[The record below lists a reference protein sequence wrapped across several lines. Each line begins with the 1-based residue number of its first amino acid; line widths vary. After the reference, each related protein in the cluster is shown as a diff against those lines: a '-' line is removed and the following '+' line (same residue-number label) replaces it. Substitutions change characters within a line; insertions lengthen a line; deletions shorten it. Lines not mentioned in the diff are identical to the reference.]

1 VTTDAALMGRLH
13 RVVADRLSERL
24 RTVEGDGGLSSDDE
38 RALTRSLI
46 AEELERMAEAAYR
59 DGRDPLTPREEQDLS
74 EGIFDRLWG
83 LGRLQSVIDDRDLA
97 NIHVNGFDN
106 VWLVYRDGTKVRGD
120 PVADSDHELVEVIA
134 TAARRWGRSEK
145 RWDRMSWELHLQL
158 PGGERL
164 HAVLGLTGRPTITIR
179 RHDFSIY
186 RLKHM
191 VELGAVDESL
201 HAFLAA
207 AVRAKL
213 NLIVAGGTNTGKT
226 TMLRCLLNEIPPEE
240 RVVTVEDNLE
250 IGLDRF
256 QDLHPDQVCWERR
269 GANIEGRGEVT
280 LADCVRATLR
290 QNPDRV
296 VVGEIRGVEVVDML
310 RAMSQ
315 GNDVP
320 GGFRANPG
328 FGVDM
333 LRAMSQGNDGSMSLI
348 HADSS
353 KGAIVRLGM
362 YTAEAGLDE
371 ETSNKWIANAVDLI
385 VHLGWVDGVRR
396 VSSVREVLEA
406 EARQI
411 ATNEVY
417 RPAAD
422 GRAVPAPGRRS
433 ARTPWTGWLTPGST
447 LHCWPTR
454 RGGGE
459 SERLA
464 GRRGGRSPRSGRVAG
479 GGCDQAY
486 PGAPRS
492 PQTGARGRSGRAG
505 RRLALGCP
513 GHRRGGRG
521 GHGLAG
527 GRIRRLRRAAG
538 GAGSVGRGGSPQ
550 DRRGGGG
557 GHRHLG

>member
-1 VTTDAALMGRLH
+1 MTTDTAVMGRLH
-13 RVVADRLSERL
+13 RVVAERLSERL
-24 RTVEGDGGLSSDDE
+24 RTVEGDGGLSPEDE

-46 AEELERMAEAAYR
+46 AEELERMAETAYR
-59 DGRDPLTPREEQDLS
+59 DGHDPLTPKEEEGLS
-74 EGIFDRLWG
+74 EAVFDRLWG
-83 LGRLQSVIDDRDLA
+83 LGRLQSIIDDPDLA

-120 PVADSDHELVEVIA
+120 PVADSDRELVEVIA

-145 RWDRMSWELHLQL
+145 RWDRVSWELHLQL

-191 VELGAVDESL
+191 VALGAVDESL
-201 HAFLAA
+201 QAFLAA

-226 TMLRCLLNEIPPEE
+226 TMLRCLLNEVPPTE

-256 QDLHPDQVCWERR
+256 RDLHPDQVCWERR
-269 GANIEGRGEVT
+269 GANIEGLGEVT

-296 VVGEIRGVEVVDML
+296 IVGEIRGVEVVDML

-315 GNDVP
+315 GN
-320 GGFRANPG
+320 A
-328 FGVDM
+328 
-333 LRAMSQGNDGSMSLI
+333 GSMSSI

-385 VHLGWVDGVRR
+385 VHVGWVDGVRR
-396 VSSVREVLEA
+396 ATSVREVLEA

-411 ATNEVY
+411 ATNEIY

-422 GRAVPAPGRRS
+422 GRAVPAPGPTIRQDTLDRLVD
-433 ARTPWTGWLTPGST
+433 AGFDPAALANPQGW
-447 LHCWPTR
+447 W
-454 RGGGE
+454 
-459 SERLA
+459 
-464 GRRGGRSPRSGRVAG
+464 
-479 GGCDQAY
+479 
-486 PGAPRS
+486 
-492 PQTGARGRSGRAG
+492 
-505 RRLALGCP
+505 
-513 GHRRGGRG
+513 
-521 GHGLAG
+521 
-527 GRIRRLRRAAG
+527 
-538 GAGSVGRGGSPQ
+538 
-550 DRRGGGG
+550 
-557 GHRHLG
+557 